1 MIMIIICIVFC
12 ILSEFLTYK
21 FIKRID
27 KKERKKL
34 QIWEDE
40 FVKSMK
46 PKLQELEVELKKI
59 DSEKKEKLET
69 KEENKK

>member
-1 MIMIIICIVFC
+1 MIKIIICIVFC
-12 ILSEFLTYK
+12 ALSEFLTYK
-21 FIKRID
+21 FIKKID

-59 DSEKKEKLET
+59 DSEKREQSEK
-69 KEENKK
+69 KEE